1 MDLFKLVREQIHSAP
16 LFTQASTW
24 DPESRRAYGQ
34 EQINQRYGVK
44 NKATVDPFLAMPGFS
59 RRFEEAERTLP
70 DLSGRPFCRPS
81 RAPCCRP

>member
-44 NKATVDPFLAMPGFS
+44 NKAHRGSLPRHARLLQALRGGGEDPA
-59 RRFEEAERTLP
+59 
-70 DLSGRPFCRPS
+70 RPLG
-81 RAPCCRP
+81 AALL